1 MSTKP
6 GEASAPRSADHPLQ
20 RLGAGKDD
28 EAFLQAHHLLAAERL
43 MRLVDR
49 ARLTPRVTMSYD
61 PARVGGGRGGGNA
74 ALEMSDAAADA
85 RKRLG
90 QIAAAM
96 PGDCWGVVID
106 VCGFSKGLQTVET
119 ERQWPR
125 RSAKLVLRIGLEQL
139 ARLWG
144 LSGSASGPEQSRA
157 RGWLAERLPLIG
169 EEEEAGR

>member
-1 MSTKP
+1 MRT
-6 GEASAPRSADHPLQ
+6 EADMGCAPRITDSPLL
-20 RLGAGKDD
+20 RLGAGKDG
-28 EAFLQAHHLLAAERL
+28 EAFLQPHHLLAADRL

-74 ALEMSDAAADA
+74 ALELSDAAADA

-96 PGDCWGVVID
+96 PTDCWGVVMD

-139 ARLWG
+139 ARIWG
-144 LSGSASGPEQSRA
+144 LSGTASGPEQTRS
-157 RGWLAERLPLIG
+157 RGWLGERLPLIG
-169 EEEEAGR
+169 EEEAGA